1 MSITEILNL
10 VMSVKLN
17 IDVKHCFEYIANA
30 ISIMWLCTRLSHAL
44 KLKMLFTFE
53 TQCALRQKN
62 PNIVA
67 IAL

>member
-1 MSITEILNL
+1 
-10 VMSVKLN
+10 MSVKLN

-53 TQCALRQKN
+53 TQCALRQKK
-62 PNIVA
+62 IR
-67 IAL
+67 IS